1 MEFPP
6 RRNDLIRTSGPPLL
20 GLFDLAASKLVLPTE
35 NPAAQSRS
43 SPAPELPRLDRFQ
56 DVASVGVTPRKIAVI
71 SPCLRFVIIS
81 VASSLT
87 IGPLLA
93 QEAVET
99 AKPAAEASP
108 EESPAK
114 KESTKADAKPSRSLE
129 ETMRPEEFKAAGLD
143 KLSEDEM
150 QHLDAYLQGYRQA
163 AQKKA
168 AEQAQAK
175 AQDEIKKANAKAD
188 EANAK
193 ANDAQKAS
201 EQAKQDAA
209 SARTKIDALSSRVD
223 GHIDGVSGHTIIR
236 LEDGSVWKQVNA
248 VDRGDDRY
256 RATVT
261 DRPSAVVFHTTFGYK
276 MRIEGMPE
284 FYVDPVVR
292 PQ

>member
-1 MEFPP
+1 
-6 RRNDLIRTSGPPLL
+6 
-20 GLFDLAASKLVLPTE
+20 
-35 NPAAQSRS
+35 
-43 SPAPELPRLDRFQ
+43 
-56 DVASVGVTPRKIAVI
+56 VI
-71 SPCLRFVIIS
+71 SPCLRFLIIA
-81 VASSLT
+81 VVSSLT
-87 IGPLLA
+87 IGALVA

-99 AKPAAEASP
+99 PPPSASP
-108 EESPAK
+108 EGSPAK
-114 KESTKADAKPSRSLE
+114 STKPTRSLE

-168 AEQAQAK
+168 AEKAQAQ
-175 AQDEIKKANAKAD
+175 AQDEIKKANEKAD
-188 EANAK
+188 Q
-193 ANDAQKAS
+193 AQKAT
-201 EQAKQDAA
+201 EEAKRDAA
-209 SARTKIDALSSRVD
+209 SVKTKIDALSSRVD

-248 VDRGDDRY
+248 VDRSDDRY